1 MDQDTS
7 AGRSVS
13 SLQRGKA
20 CITCRR
26 RKMRC
31 DGKKPF
37 CGPCVRSN
45 RSFDCEYTD
54 AQGRSRTQLL
64 EENISRLE
72 SRIRELEN
80 PETGTPNVV
89 LHNPYSSLNAPTLVP
104 ALEIPSH
111 EGLRSSP
118 SDSGMSSPGD
128 YIYALASPSTSPL
141 SPSKDIDHWWASDEP
156 QPPVAQQLLD
166 IFLPNARQFGFFL
179 NRRLFRTSASLKFPL
194 GHHFRPSS
202 ALMSTVYLLGIYLS
216 PSPTIRAHES
226 AFLSRALRFT
236 SNALAGS
243 HPHKIIHALQSEI
256 LLSGY
261 FFATGRL
268 LEGKYHCSAAAA
280 LAISCE
286 LYKIRSAA
294 PLSGIIPPTLV
305 GITRPFNLHPPQDSV
320 EEGERIQAFWA
331 VFIMDKCWSVALGSP
346 SHFTDSD
353 ALGTRIDTPWPLTC
367 AEYEQGVM
375 SPDFQSASTVH
386 DFQDG
391 LLDLS
396 SGQFSLVAIVAQGA
410 ILLERAT
417 LVAAQWQA
425 GVQSV
430 DTVSLRDEFL
440 ALDNLIGKFQEELV
454 LPGQFRERSP
464 VCHQLLCNGLAYA
477 ATIQLHKGF
486 AAVNANSNDRCV
498 GAASAMAVFQNNLDL
513 SALANTHPIMGTIWL
528 TACLV
533 LINEIQRVRSMH
545 ENWQTVASGFPL
557 HDSEAHL
564 LACVESIVTTM
575 MSFSDNCALIGFQLA
590 KVQEAY
596 DALRI
601 KHI

>member
-1 MDQDTS
+1 M
-7 AGRSVS
+7 
-13 SLQRGKA
+13 
-20 CITCRR
+20 
-26 RKMRC
+26 
-31 DGKKPF
+31 
-37 CGPCVRSN
+37 RSN

-118 SDSGMSSPGD
+118 SGEEDHLVPNHSSHHSVLDSGMSSPGD

-156 QPPVAQQLLD
+156 QPPVAQQLSVVFRHTLIAQMEWLINISKPRRLD

-367 AEYEQGVM
+367 AEYEQVRI
-375 SPDFQSASTVH
+375 F
-386 DFQDG
+386 
-391 LLDLS
+391 
-396 SGQFSLVAIVAQGA
+396 
-410 ILLERAT
+410 LE
-417 LVAAQWQA
+417 
-425 GVQSV
+425 
-430 DTVSLRDEFL
+430 
-440 ALDNLIGKFQEELV
+440 
-454 LPGQFRERSP
+454 
-464 VCHQLLCNGLAYA
+464 
-477 ATIQLHKGF
+477 
-486 AAVNANSNDRCV
+486 
-498 GAASAMAVFQNNLDL
+498 
-513 SALANTHPIMGTIWL
+513 
-528 TACLV
+528 
-533 LINEIQRVRSMH
+533 
-545 ENWQTVASGFPL
+545 
-557 HDSEAHL
+557 
-564 LACVESIVTTM
+564 
-575 MSFSDNCALIGFQLA
+575 
-590 KVQEAY
+590 
-596 DALRI
+596 
-601 KHI
+601 